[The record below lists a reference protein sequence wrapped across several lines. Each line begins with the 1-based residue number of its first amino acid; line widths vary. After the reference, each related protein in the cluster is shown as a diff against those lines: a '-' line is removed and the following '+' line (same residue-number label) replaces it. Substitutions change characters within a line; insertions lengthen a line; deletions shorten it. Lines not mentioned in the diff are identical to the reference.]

1 MSMSEFDLS
10 RTAKKHVLDDVQE
23 ALIADVTAQF
33 RALWP
38 ADGLKAPHALQ
49 DLFEAV
55 DTLIDYTSRSPRGR
69 ALMRKRLL
77 KFVANH
83 MEEAKSGDSS
93 LLSDPRALAVVP
105 GLLAALRSEEEAELA
120 HKLAETDSTLLADA
134 VEAWLLAGGD
144 NASEIA

>member
-1 MSMSEFDLS
+1 MSMREFNLS
-10 RTAKKHVLDDVQE
+10 RTARNHVLDDVQE
-23 ALIADVTAQF
+23 ALIADVTTQF

-38 ADGLKAPHALQ
+38 ADGLKAPPALQ

-69 ALMRKRLL
+69 ALMRRRLL
-77 KFVANH
+77 QFVNHH
-83 MEEAKSGDSS
+83 MEAAESSDSS

-105 GLLAALRSEEEAELA
+105 GLVAALRNEEEAELA
-120 HKLAETDSTLLADA
+120 RGLTETDSPALADE

-144 NASEIA
+144 NTSEIA